1 MIRKALLVAAALLV
15 PAISQAQVKLL
26 RHPTYSKGKVAFSY
40 LGDIWVANEN
50 GTDVRRLTDNT
61 ARDVYPRFSP
71 DGQWIAFSSNRDGNY
86 DVYVIPA
93 AGGKPRQLTFHSAN
107 DTVAGWTPDGRKIL
121 FSSVRAKG
129 AFPTVATLF
138 EVPLEG
144 GVEQPVPTDWGA
156 SGSYSPDGKKLAF
169 MRHPSVWSRKHYRGA
184 YAADLWVM
192 DVAAKNL
199 HEAQRAGRLQGQ
211 LAVAD
216 VRQSRRDLLRLRPHG
231 RREGHPLRRA
241 GSDEER
247 QQHLEDLRPG
257 RQAGAGDAS
266 RRRQPLL
273 PQHLGGRQG
282 DRVRGQ
288 LRALETRHGERQE
301 HRNPHRHP
309 GGPQGKRY
317 RARHHQ
323 QRGGGLPHFAVE
335 PPRRHRGARRD
346 LHHRDRPRRAAAR
359 YRNPLARAGAALVAG
374 RQVDR
379 LRLRPHRPP
388 GGLDRRR
395 ARQERRRS

>member
-71 DGQWIAFSSNRDGNY
+71 DGQWIAFSSNRDGND

-107 DTVAGWTPDGRKIL
+107 DTVAGWTPDGKKIL
-121 FSSVRAKG
+121 FSSVRARG

-144 GVEQPVPTDWGA
+144 GIEQPVPTDWGA

-169 MRHPSVWSRKHYRGA
+169 MRHPSVLVAQALPRRLRGGPLGDGCRGQ
-184 YAADLWVM
+184 DLP
-192 DVAAKNL
+192 
-199 HEAQRAGRLQGQ
+199 EAQRAGRLQGQ

-216 VRQSRRDLLRLRPHG
+216 VRQSTARFTSSPTARPA
-231 RREGHPLRRA
+231 RRA
-241 GSDEER
+241 SGS
-247 QQHLEDLRPG
+247 
-257 RQAGAGDAS
+257 
-266 RRRQPLL
+266 
-273 PQHLGGRQG
+273 
-282 DRVRGQ
+282 
-288 LRALETRHGERQE
+288 
-301 HRNPHRHP
+301 
-309 GGPQGKRY
+309 
-317 RARHHQ
+317 
-323 QRGGGLPHFAVE
+323 
-335 PPRRHRGARRD
+335 
-346 LHHRDRPRRAAAR
+346 
-359 YRNPLARAGAALVAG
+359 AG
-374 RQVDR
+374 RK
-379 LRLRPHRPP
+379 
-388 GGLDRRR
+388 
-395 ARQERRRS
+395 